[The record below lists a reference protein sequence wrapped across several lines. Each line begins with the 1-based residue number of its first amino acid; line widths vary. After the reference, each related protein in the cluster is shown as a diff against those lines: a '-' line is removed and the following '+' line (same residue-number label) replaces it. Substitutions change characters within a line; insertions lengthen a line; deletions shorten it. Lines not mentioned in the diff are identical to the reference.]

1 MIGEILPPSVMAE
14 AAYDD
19 PAPGPDEALFPQE
32 SAHVARAVAK
42 RRREFTTVR
51 LLARRALRRLG
62 QPPVPLLPSP
72 RGAPQWPKGI
82 VGSMTHCDGYRAAV
96 VARSDGEHATAAV
109 GIDAEPDAPLP
120 EGVLEAIALPHEA
133 EHLTLLTER
142 HPGVSW
148 DRLLFSAKE
157 SVFKVWYPLTGRE
170 LDFSE
175 AEIVINPVE
184 GTFQARLLVPGPVVE
199 NRHYDEFPGRWTAGR
214 GLVATAIH
222 LPYKTSSFFHGHD
235 NTMTF

>member
-1 MIGEILPPSVMAE
+1 MIGEILPARVAAE

-19 PAPGPDEALFPQE
+19 PVPAPAEALFPQE
-32 SAHVARAVAK
+32 RAHIARAVPK
-42 RRREFTTVR
+42 RQKEFTAVR
-51 LLARRALRRLG
+51 ILARRALHRLG

-82 VGSMTHCDGYRAAV
+82 VGSMTHCDGYRAAA
-96 VARSDGEHATAAV
+96 VARADGTAAV

-120 EGVLEAIALPHEA
+120 EGVLEAIALPYESERVA
-133 EHLTLLTER
+133 FLTEH

-157 SVFKVWYPLTGRE
+157 SVFKVWYPLTERE

-175 AEIVINPVE
+175 AEIDINPVE
-184 GTFQARLLVPGPVVE
+184 RTFQARLLVPGPVVE
-199 NRHYDEFPGRWTAGR
+199 NRRHDEFSGRWTAAR

-222 LPYKTSSFFHGHD
+222 VPHETSSLFHEHD
-235 NTMTF
+235 NTMTS